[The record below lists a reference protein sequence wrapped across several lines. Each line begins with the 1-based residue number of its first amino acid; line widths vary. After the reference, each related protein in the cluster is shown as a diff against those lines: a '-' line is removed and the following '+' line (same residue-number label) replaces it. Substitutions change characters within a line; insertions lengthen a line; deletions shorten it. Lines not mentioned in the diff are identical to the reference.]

1 MGMVG
6 GEGSRLARDCKT
18 QNSEGKGW
26 DEINA
31 GLLKRGKETDLL
43 GTAPKGRTQV
53 RFLST
58 LNDID
63 TLQNVC

>member
-1 MGMVG
+1 MERGHAWQG
-6 GEGSRLARDCKT
+6 IAKPKAP
-18 QNSEGKGW
+18 KGR